1 LHHFEGLRLD
11 PNVQANMARVRSKT
25 RKNGSPVS
33 AALIEI
39 ARLLARQAA
48 REWAECGQKVD
59 RPGAP
64 APLPEQQQ

>member
-1 LHHFEGLRLD
+1 
-11 PNVQANMARVRSKT
+11 MARVRSKT
-25 RKNGSPVS
+25 RKTASPAS

-48 REWAECGQKVD
+48 RDWAECSQKVD

-64 APLPEQQQ
+64 APLPEEQQ